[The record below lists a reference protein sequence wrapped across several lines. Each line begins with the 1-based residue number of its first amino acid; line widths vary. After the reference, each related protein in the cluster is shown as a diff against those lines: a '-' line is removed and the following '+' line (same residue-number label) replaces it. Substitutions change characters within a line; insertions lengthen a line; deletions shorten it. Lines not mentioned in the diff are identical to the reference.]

1 MRNLLFPGRHHLL
14 TNFQLEYLTRVTSG
28 DRALLRDT
36 RGNHVELNEPIQ
48 TLLWAVTSANHSNT
62 RRNPLPAHRREVAIE
77 EFATQLDVDSYVFLI
92 DDLGFTERFAEYL
105 LKKIDVDSLGRFS
118 LTPENTL
125 VASSTPEVIAQYERL
140 GYRVLPVELL
150 DREKVSFVADPP
162 WEVMNKIIAD
172 GLRGEDWKTNSYFI
186 GKVARATR
194 RLYLKYAYGDQII
207 ALHRSPLLTEDGD
220 LTATRDY
227 NTYVRSFD
235 SGASRKLSLVRE
247 FIQPGRIVDIGCCTG
262 ALLRELTFEPKLRES
277 DFYGIEVARPLYA
290 ECLHRKEQGLFG
302 AENVFFYQK
311 DFAAGQLFASNS
323 INTFTTF
330 ALTHEIESYSG
341 RDALESFIRSLYA
354 QLAIGG
360 CWINVDVVGPRDK
373 TKRVLLKLRNDDGTK
388 ENQGKD
394 PDIDRRFDP
403 DDRQGLKSFLDGLS
417 TFDRFLRFARD
428 FRRDEGFQ
436 LPYEIVQRGE
446 ERYVALTLQNACE
459 FLSKK
464 DYTDNWSSEMHETFC
479 FWDFPEWLSAVQN
492 AGFRVVEGS
501 NDYANPWIIEN
512 RYRNKVELYDEAMQP
527 LEYPATN
534 MILVAIKAQ

>member
-14 TNFQLEYLTRVTSG
+14 TNFQLEYLTRVTCG
-28 DRALLRDT
+28 DRQALRDVH
-36 RGNHVELNEPIQ
+36 GKPIEFEEPIR

-77 EFATQLDVDSYVFLI
+77 EFASQLDVDSYVFLI
-92 DDLGFTERFAEYL
+92 DDLGFTERFAEYV

-118 LTPENTL
+118 LQPENTL

-140 GYRVLPVELL
+140 GFRVLPVELL
-150 DREKVSFVADPP
+150 DLEKVTFVADPP
-162 WEVMNKIIAD
+162 WEVLNKIITD
-172 GLRGEDWKTNSYFI
+172 GLDGEDWRTNSHFI
-186 GKVARATR
+186 GKVARASR
-194 RLYLKYAYGDQII
+194 RLYQKYDFGDQII
-207 ALHRSPLLTEDGD
+207 ELHRSPLLTEDGD

-235 SGASRKLSLVRE
+235 SGANRKLSLVRE
-247 FIQPGRIVDIGCCTG
+247 FVQPGRIVDIGCCTG

-311 DFAAGQLFASNS
+311 DFAAGQVFASNS

-341 RDALESFIRSLYA
+341 RDALLSFIRSLYE

-360 CWINVDVVGPRDK
+360 RWINVDVVGPRDK
-373 TKRVLLKLRNDDGTK
+373 KKRVLMKLAKEDGGQAGA
-388 ENQGKD
+388 QGD
-394 PDIDRRFDP
+394 HEILRQFAPE
-403 DDRQGLKSFLDGLS
+403 DRQGLSTFLNGLS

-428 FRRDEGFQ
+428 FRREEGFQ
-436 LPYEIVQRGE
+436 LPFEVVQRGSE
-446 ERYVALTLQNACE
+446 PYVSLSLQDACE

-464 DYTDNWSSEMHETFC
+464 DYTDNWTSEMHETFC
-479 FWDFPEWLSAVQN
+479 FWDFPEWVAAVRD
-492 AGFRVVEGS
+492 AGFRVLEAS
-501 NDYANPWIIEN
+501 KDYTNPWIVEN
-512 RYRNKVELYDEAMQP
+512 RYRNKVELYDEELCP
-527 LEYPATN
+527 LDYPVTN
-534 MILVAIKAQ
+534 MILVAVKAE

>member
-1 MRNLLFPGRHHLL
+1 MQNLLFPGRHHLL
-14 TNFQLEYLTRVTSG
+14 TNFQLEYLTRVTCG
-28 DRALLRDT
+28 DRELLRDAQ
-36 RGNHVELNEPIQ
+36 GKPIELIEPIQ
-48 TLLWAVTSANHSNT
+48 TLLWAVTSANHCNT

-92 DDLGFTERFAEYL
+92 DDLGFTERYSEYV
-105 LKKIDVDSLGRFS
+105 LKKICVDSLGRFA

-125 VASSTPEVIAQYERL
+125 VASSTPEVISQYERL

-150 DREKVSFVADPP
+150 DRDKVTFVADPP

-172 GLRGEDWKTNSYFI
+172 GLKGEDWRTNSHFI

-194 RLYLKYAYGDQII
+194 RLYKKYGYGDQII
-207 ALHRSPLLTEDGD
+207 DLHRSPLLTEDGD

-247 FIQPGRIVDIGCCTG
+247 FVQPGRIVDIGCCTG

-341 RDALESFIRSLYA
+341 RDALESFIHTLYA

-373 TKRVLLKLRNDDGTK
+373 TKRVLMKLIKEDGI
-388 ENQGKD
+388 EGKD
-394 PDIDRRFDP
+394 GIAKDTDKQFASE
-403 DDRQGLKSFLDGLS
+403 DRQGLKEFLEGLS
-417 TFDRFLRFARD
+417 TYERFLRFAKD

-436 LPYEIVQRGE
+436 LSYEVVHRGSE
-446 ERYVALTLQNACE
+446 QFIALSLQDACE

-479 FWDFPEWLSAVQN
+479 FWDFPEWMAAVRG
-492 AGFRVVEGS
+492 AGFRVLEAS
-501 NDYANPWIIEN
+501 TDYVNPWIVDN
-512 RYRNKVELYDEAMQP
+512 RYRNRVELYDESLQP
-527 LEYPATN
+527 MEYPVTN
-534 MILVAIKAQ
+534 MVLVAVKA

>member
-1 MRNLLFPGRHHLL
+1 MQNLLFPGRHHLL

-28 DRALLRDT
+28 DRDLLRDAQ
-36 RGNHVELNEPIQ
+36 GKPIELIEPIQ
-48 TLLWAVTSANHSNT
+48 TLIWAVTSANHCNT

-92 DDLGFTERFAEYL
+92 DDLGFTERYSEYV
-105 LKKIDVDSLGRFS
+105 LKKICVDSLGRFA

-125 VASSTPEVIAQYERL
+125 VASSTPEVISQYERL

-150 DREKVSFVADPP
+150 DREKVTFVTDPP

-172 GLRGEDWKTNSYFI
+172 GLKGEDWRANPHFI

-194 RLYLKYAYGDQII
+194 RLYKKYGYGDQII
-207 ALHRSPLLTEDGD
+207 DLHRSPLLTEDGD

-247 FIQPGRIVDIGCCTG
+247 FVQSGRIVDIGCCTG

-302 AENVFFYQK
+302 AESVFFYQK

-341 RDALESFIRSLYA
+341 RDALESFIHSLYA

-373 TKRVLLKLRNDDGTK
+373 TKRVLMKLQKQDGI
-388 ENQGKD
+388 ESKD
-394 PDIDRRFDP
+394 GIAKDTDKQFASE
-403 DDRQGLKSFLDGLS
+403 DRQGLKEFLAGLS
-417 TFDRFLRFARD
+417 TYERFLRFAKD

-436 LPYEIVQRGE
+436 LSYEVVHRGSE
-446 ERYVALTLQNACE
+446 QFIALSLQDACE

-479 FWDFPEWLSAVQN
+479 FWDFPEWMAAVRG
-492 AGFRVVEGS
+492 AGFRVLEAS
-501 NDYANPWIIEN
+501 TDYVNPWIVDN
-512 RYRNKVELYDEAMQP
+512 RYRNRVELYDESLQP
-527 LEYPATN
+527 LEYPVTN
-534 MILVAIKAQ
+534 MVLVAVKA

>member
-1 MRNLLFPGRHHLL
+1 MQNLLFPGRHHLL

-28 DRALLRDT
+28 DRDLLRDAQ
-36 RGNHVELNEPIQ
+36 GKPIELTEPIQ
-48 TLLWAVTSANHSNT
+48 TLIWAVTSANHCNT

-92 DDLGFTERFAEYL
+92 DDLGFTDRYSEYV
-105 LKKIDVDSLGRFS
+105 LKKICVDSLGRFA

-125 VASSTPEVIAQYERL
+125 VASSTPEVISQYERL

-150 DREKVSFVADPP
+150 DREKITFVTDPP

-172 GLRGEDWKTNSYFI
+172 GLKGEDWRQSSHFI

-194 RLYLKYAYGDQII
+194 RLYKKYGYGDQII
-207 ALHRSPLLTEDGD
+207 DLHRSPLLTEDGD

-247 FIQPGRIVDIGCCTG
+247 FVQPGRIVDIGCCTG

-341 RDALESFIRSLYA
+341 RDALESFIHSLYA

-373 TKRVLLKLRNDDGTK
+373 TKRVLMKLQKQDGI
-388 ENQGKD
+388 EGKD
-394 PDIDRRFDP
+394 GIAEETDKQFSRE
-403 DDRQGLKSFLDGLS
+403 DRQGLKEFLDGLS
-417 TFDRFLRFARD
+417 TYERFLRFSKD

-436 LPYEIVQRGE
+436 LSYEVVHRGSE
-446 ERYVALTLQNACE
+446 QFIALSLQHACE

-479 FWDFPEWLSAVQN
+479 FWDFPQWMAAVQG
-492 AGFRVVEGS
+492 AGFRVLEAS
-501 NDYANPWIIEN
+501 TDYVNPWIVDN
-512 RYRNKVELYDEAMQP
+512 RYRNRVELYDESLQP
-527 LEYPATN
+527 LEYPVTN
-534 MILVAIKAQ
+534 MVLVAVKA